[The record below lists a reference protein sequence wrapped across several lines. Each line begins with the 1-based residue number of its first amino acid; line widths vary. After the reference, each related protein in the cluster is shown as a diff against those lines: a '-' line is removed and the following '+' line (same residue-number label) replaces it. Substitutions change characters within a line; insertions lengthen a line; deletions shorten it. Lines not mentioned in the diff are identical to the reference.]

1 MTPLHR
7 FLLRYGMAG
16 LPFDAS
22 SRLHVLEHWLSAPLF
37 AVLFLAIPAFYIELS
52 AAEASILSLGWWF
65 ILAIALGF
73 ATHLAVMLALYPH
86 RLDYLRRNW
95 MHVLIVV
102 GATLNLTQVGTPDSW
117 LDWVLR
123 LVWQGTAFI
132 RLTGFLT
139 GLVRPGGLGGLLFMA
154 MLTLAGAGGGFYW
167 LEPTVHTYGEGI
179 WLAFISAAT
188 VGYGDYF
195 PTTDASRAFAV
206 FIVLFGYALLSLVMA
221 KIAALLVGE
230 EEKELRRDLH
240 RDIRALRGEISE
252 LRRVVESLPKERD
265 DAPR

>member
-1 MTPLHR
+1 MTPLHHY
-7 FLLRYGMAG
+7 LLRYGMAG
-16 LPFDAS
+16 LPYDAPA
-22 SRLHVLEHWLSAPLF
+22 RLHALERWLNAPLF

-52 AAEASILSLGWWF
+52 GSRETVLSLGWWF
-65 ILAIALGF
+65 ILCIALGF
-73 ATHLAVMLALYPH
+73 AIHLALMLALYPH

-95 MHVLIVV
+95 MHVLIIV
-102 GATLNLTQVGTPDSW
+102 GSTLNLTQLGTPDSW
-117 LDWVLR
+117 LDWGLR

-139 GLVRPGGLGGLLFMA
+139 GLVRPGGLGGLLLMA
-154 MLTLAGAGGGFYW
+154 LIALGGAGGGFYW
-167 LEPTVHTYGEGI
+167 LEPTVHSYGEGV

-188 VGYGDYF
+188 VGYGDYY
-195 PTTDASRAFAV
+195 PTTDTSRTFAV

-230 EEKELRRDLH
+230 EEKELKHDLH

-252 LRRVVESLPKERD
+252 LRRVVEELRKERGG
-265 DAPR
+265 